1 MNSYFP
7 FELTS
12 RFLEQPLPRVI
23 VLADSDYKAYQANQA
38 AKQVLVLQSRLNRYK
53 TAMADLE
60 AEITDLQTTHDLL
73 PEGEPTPEAPSNP
86 IKELFS

>member
-1 MNSYFP
+1 MNPYFP

-53 TAMADLE
+53 AAVADLE
-60 AEITDLQTTHDLL
+60 AEITDLQTKHDLL
-73 PEGEPTPEAPSNP
+73 PEAEPEAPINP